1 MVPASR
7 PALRLLLKTCEIFPT
22 IAGPAAPPKSPDMA
36 SIAKS
41 AVPPF
46 GILGEQILIVPGHM
60 IATEKPQRIQPRSPS
75 IGIEERDAS
84 R

>member
-41 AVPPF
+41 AVPPL
-46 GILGEQILIVPGHM
+46 GILGEQILIVPGHI
-60 IATEKPQRIQPRSPS
+60 IATEKPQNIQPKSPR
-75 IGIEERDAS
+75 IGTDEREAS